1 MTCVPCCP
9 LFRADWCTLDGAIV
23 SLGTTNFRSRVFD
36 AFYLGHNRVM
46 DAIEE
51 KAISKAIQ
59 QNAVVRVMQA
69 LLSLPPPK
77 PPSVLCTL

>member
-1 MTCVPCCP
+1 M
-9 LFRADWCTLDGAIV
+9 
-23 SLGTTNFRSRVFD
+23 FD